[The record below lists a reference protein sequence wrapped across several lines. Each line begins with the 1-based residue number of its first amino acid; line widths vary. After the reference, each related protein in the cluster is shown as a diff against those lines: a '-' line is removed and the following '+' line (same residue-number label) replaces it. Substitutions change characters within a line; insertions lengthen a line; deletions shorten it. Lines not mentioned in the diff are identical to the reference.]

1 MLRNGWKLALVALA
15 LSTASAANAGDS
27 EDFAGCDGLRKPKS
41 KDDGMRSEAALTG
54 WHNSALFGAPSSQ
67 PERTL
72 ASCNRALSN
81 PKLRPTQTLRRAHLL
96 RARAA
101 AQLELGKPALALAD
115 LDAAQ
120 ALVADRANDLFFA
133 RSMGAS
139 LLLLRAN
146 ANAGLGNMAEAV
158 ALAGQAAEL
167 RPYALQVQ
175 LAASTI
181 RAAAP
186 HEAPLDLA
194 EAHRLLRLEP
204 RAASQL
210 VLRAHQGGDFASV
223 RRLAETLDWG
233 NDGKA
238 KSAGFIVQVDNVF
251 LNMVTATLAAAY
263 ADAAAGD
270 SAGARR
276 RVEDVRARLAM
287 LAAGA
292 GASASIT
299 KVLSEK
305 LADPRI
311 AQVEARLALA
321 KQGVQAALDRVVDAR
336 LPADAATVDLFQA
349 IQAQAGEG
357 QKTPDPASVA
367 AELAKSNASDLGR
380 IAPSLLIAPESAR
393 KLIDYKQSRPNILG
407 ALIGGALTMGTSL
420 LGGIDRTTG
429 FRSSSNADGTV
440 TVEYV
445 GNTNSGPMVQEMTLL
460 RAAELARESG
470 KAGFAIVE
478 RKDYQQFVALMRG
491 GFEESRTPS
500 GYKTE
505 LTIRLLDAAEPAAF
519 DAVAVID
526 DLGPLY
532 YES

>member
-1 MLRNGWKLALVALA
+1 
-15 LSTASAANAGDS
+15 
-27 EDFAGCDGLRKPKS
+27 
-41 KDDGMRSEAALTG
+41 
-54 WHNSALFGAPSSQ
+54 
-67 PERTL
+67 
-72 ASCNRALSN
+72 
-81 PKLRPTQTLRRAHLL
+81 
-96 RARAA
+96 
-101 AQLELGKPALALAD
+101 
-115 LDAAQ
+115 
-120 ALVADRANDLFFA
+120 
-133 RSMGAS
+133 
-139 LLLLRAN
+139 
-146 ANAGLGNMAEAV
+146 
-158 ALAGQAAEL
+158 
-167 RPYALQVQ
+167 
-175 LAASTI
+175 
-181 RAAAP
+181 
-186 HEAPLDLA
+186 
-194 EAHRLLRLEP
+194 
-204 RAASQL
+204 
-210 VLRAHQGGDFASV
+210 
-223 RRLAETLDWG
+223 
-233 NDGKA
+233 
-238 KSAGFIVQVDNVF
+238 
-251 LNMVTATLAAAY
+251 
-263 ADAAAGD
+263 
-270 SAGARR
+270 
-276 RVEDVRARLAM
+276 M

-321 KQGVQAALDRVVDAR
+321 EQGVQAALDRVVDAR

-357 QKTPDPASVA
+357 QKTPVPASVA

-470 KAGFAIVE
+470 KARFAIVE

-505 LTIRLLDAAEPAAF
+505 LTMRLLDAAEPAAF